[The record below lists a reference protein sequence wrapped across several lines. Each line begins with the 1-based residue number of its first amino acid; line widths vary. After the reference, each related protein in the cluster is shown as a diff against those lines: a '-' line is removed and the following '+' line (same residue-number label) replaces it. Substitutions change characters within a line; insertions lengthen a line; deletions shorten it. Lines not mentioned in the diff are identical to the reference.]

1 MSRSATEQPSTRHVH
16 VKPLVDYSAVD
27 IAAQERQQTR
37 QPQRI
42 VGEVIGVP
50 IGLIREGSAVMCSDG
65 KAGHVARVVAHP
77 QQGYPMHIIVRRGQ
91 LWTHKL
97 RVSCNWVAS
106 IAPDHVELNLR
117 KDDLAQQPD
126 YRPDDAIAEAVE
138 ALFHGAEACRDHSD
152 YLALQASVEDGIVT
166 LRGNVRSA
174 ARRLEAEQLVNRLR
188 GVVAVHNVLFADDEI
203 EWKTAWVLQRHPR
216 LRVRDLRVETC
227 LGLVRLHGQIA
238 SASQRALAATIARQ
252 IPGVHA
258 VNNGL
263 TVETALEPGIPA
275 APAHPLPQVKE
286 LVVR

>member
-1 MSRSATEQPSTRHVH
+1 MSSSATEQRGTRHVH
-16 VKPLVDYSAVD
+16 VKPLLDYSAVD

-37 QPQRI
+37 QPQRV
-42 VGEVIGVP
+42 VGEIIGVP

-65 KAGHVARVVAHP
+65 KAGRVARVVAHP
-77 QQGYPMHIIVRRGQ
+77 QQGYPMHIIVRQGQ
-91 LWTHKL
+91 LRPHEL

-126 YRPDDAIAEAVE
+126 YRPDDMIAEAVE
-138 ALFHGAEACRDHSD
+138 ALFHGAKACHDHSD

-166 LRGNVRSA
+166 LRGNVRSS
-174 ARRLEAEQLVNRLR
+174 ARRLEAEQLVNQVR

-227 LGLVRLHGQIA
+227 LGLVRLHGQIG
-238 SASQRALAATIARQ
+238 SLSQRALAATIARQ

-263 TVETALEPGIPA
+263 TIEPALEPGIPA
-275 APAHPLPQVKE
+275 APAHTLPQVKE